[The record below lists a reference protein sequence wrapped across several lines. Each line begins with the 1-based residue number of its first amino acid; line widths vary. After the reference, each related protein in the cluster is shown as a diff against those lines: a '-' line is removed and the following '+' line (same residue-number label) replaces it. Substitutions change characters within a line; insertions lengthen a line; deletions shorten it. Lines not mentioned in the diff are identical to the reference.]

1 MAKLL
6 TFLTSTGQAR
16 LGALCTEGTQ
26 ITDLGLAYEL
36 THGQASP
43 ALQSMLH
50 LMHAGP
56 AGMAIVTTLLEN
68 PVIESLRPLA
78 GTALLAPV
86 PVPEQIRDFS
96 VFEKHLLQCGK
107 GIDRLKLMGDT
118 KLGEKT
124 RLPEVWYED
133 PLYYK
138 ANRFSVV
145 GHDAEIRWPSYA
157 KLLDYELEFG
167 VFIGRRGSDVRAQD
181 AGQYIFGY
189 SIYNDFSARD
199 AQFREMPGLLGPA
212 KGKDF
217 DTGNAIGPWIV
228 TPDELTDPYHLTM
241 VVRVNGEERGRGNSG
256 DMQHRFE
263 RMIEHA
269 SQAETLHVGEFL
281 GSGTVGNG
289 CGLESGRFLQPGD
302 VVELEVEGIGTLR
315 NRVVAPH
322 THGATEEAD
331 AIDTHDRS

>member
-6 TFLTSTGQAR
+6 TFLGPTGQAR
-16 LGALCTEGTQ
+16 LGALCVDDTQ
-26 ITDLGLAYEL
+26 ITDLGLAFEIAQ
-36 THGQASP
+36 GQVSP
-43 ALQSMLH
+43 ALHSMLH
-50 LMHAGP
+50 LMQAGP
-56 AGMAIVTTLLEN
+56 TGMGIVKDLLEQ
-68 PVIESLRPLA
+68 PVTESLQPLA
-78 GTALLAPV
+78 GATLLSPL

-107 GIDRLKLMGDT
+107 GIDHLKLMGDT

-138 ANRFSVV
+138 ANRFSVI
-145 GHDAEIRWPSYA
+145 GHEAEVRWPAYA

-167 VFIGRRGSDVRAQD
+167 VFIGQSGNNIAAKD
-181 AGQYIFGY
+181 ASQYIFGY

-228 TPDELTDPYHLTM
+228 TPDELPNPYNLEM
-241 VVRVNGEERGRGNSG
+241 VVRVNGEERGRGNSR
-256 DMQHRFE
+256 DMQHSFE

-269 SQAETLHVGEFL
+269 SKAEKLHIGEFF

-289 CGLESGRFLQPGD
+289 CGLETGRFLQAGD
-302 VVELEVEGIGTLR
+302 VVELEIEGIGILR
-315 NRVVAPH
+315 NRIIGPQ
-322 THGATEEAD
+322 TH
-331 AIDTHDRS
+331 

>member
-6 TFLTSTGQAR
+6 TFLTPDGHAR
-16 LGALCTEGTQ
+16 LGALCTNGTQ
-26 ITDLGLAYEL
+26 ITDLGLAFEM

-50 LMHAGP
+50 LMRAGAP
-56 AGMAIVTTLLEN
+56 GLATVRALIEN
-68 PVIESLRPLA
+68 PAPASLRPLA
-78 GTALLAPV
+78 GTPLLSPV

-124 RLPEVWYED
+124 RLAEVWYED

-138 ANRFSVV
+138 ANRFSVI
-145 GHDAEIRWPSYA
+145 GHDAEVRWPRYA

-167 VFIGRRGSDVRAQD
+167 VFIGKSGCDIRAED
-181 AGQYIFGY
+181 ARPYIFGY
-189 SIYNDFSARD
+189 SLYNDFSARD

-228 TPDELTDPYHLTM
+228 TPDELPDPYNLAM
-241 VVRVNGEERGRGNSG
+241 VVRVNGEERGRGNSRE
-256 DMQHRFE
+256 MQHSFE

-289 CGLESGRFLQPGD
+289 CGLETGQFLQPGD
-302 VVELEVEGIGTLR
+302 LVELEVEGIGTLR
-315 NRVVAPH
+315 NRIV
-322 THGATEEAD
+322 GA
-331 AIDTHDRS
+331 R